1 MRASRVIPL
10 VVLLLAVA
18 PSQALAAATPPQ
30 TQFTASATNIS
41 LQIDFGNGTV
51 VNHQGLTGSDVLGIT
66 ESVLSVG
73 VSWYGN
79 MAFVESIAGVVNNQG
94 EGRWWQYWVN
104 GELGPVAANAYLV
117 SDSDSIVWLYT
128 GSQAED
134 LEGKGPDSTRL
145 YEALILAGLGL
156 GFLGILFVV
165 RRRS

>member
-1 MRASRVIPL
+1 MG
-10 VVLLLAVA
+10 
-18 PSQALAAATPPQ
+18 ATPPRQ
-30 TQFTASATNIS
+30 TEFTALATNIS

-51 VNHQGLTGSDVLGIT
+51 LNHQALTGSNVLDTT
-66 ESVLSVG
+66 ESVLSVE

-79 MAFVESIAGVVNNQG
+79 MAFVESIVGVVNNQV

-104 GELGPVAANAYLV
+104 GELGPVAANAYQV
-117 SDSDSIVWLYT
+117 SDGDSIVWLYT

-145 YEALILAGLGL
+145 YEAVILTGLGM
-156 GFLGILFVV
+156 GFLAVLFVV